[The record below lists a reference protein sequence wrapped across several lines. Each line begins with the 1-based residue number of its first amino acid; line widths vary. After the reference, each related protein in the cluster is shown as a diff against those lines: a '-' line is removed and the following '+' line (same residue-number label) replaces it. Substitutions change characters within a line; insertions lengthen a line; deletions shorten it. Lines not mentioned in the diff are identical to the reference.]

1 MLLYWRLEGLKTIL
15 ETPSE
20 MAANVAS
27 RFRRVRLSKKVT
39 IKKLSESSGVPYS
52 TIRRFESTGEISFLS
67 LVKIT
72 SALDEDQEITRLFS
86 DIVPQTIEEV
96 IRGNRR

>member
-1 MLLYWRLEGLKTIL
+1 MIL

-20 MAANVAS
+20 MAANAAG

>member
-1 MLLYWRLEGLKTIL
+1 MIL

-20 MAANVAS
+20 MAANAAG

-72 SALDEDQEITRLFS
+72 SALDEDQEITGLFS